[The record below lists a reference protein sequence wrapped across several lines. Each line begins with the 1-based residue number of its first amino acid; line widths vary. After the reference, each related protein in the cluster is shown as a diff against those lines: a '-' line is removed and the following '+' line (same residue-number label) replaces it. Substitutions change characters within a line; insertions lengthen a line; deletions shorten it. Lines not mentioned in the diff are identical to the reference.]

1 MIPSTGMVSMETVTA
16 DTFGH
21 PEQNTLGFLGVGTL
35 KFPEK
40 INSDSWKLDPDRQSV
55 QLEMYKSRLENQRHA
70 LFSQY

>member
-40 INSDSWKLDPDRQSV
+40 INSD
-55 QLEMYKSRLENQRHA
+55 EN
-70 LFSQY
+70 